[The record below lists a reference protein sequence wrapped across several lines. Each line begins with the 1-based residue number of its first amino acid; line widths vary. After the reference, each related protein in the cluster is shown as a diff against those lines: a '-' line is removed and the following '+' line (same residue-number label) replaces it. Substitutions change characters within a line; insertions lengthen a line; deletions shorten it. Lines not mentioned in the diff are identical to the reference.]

1 MNKKLVLLVLIAVIG
16 AAPAFSFGIGGAFG
30 LDFGGDGVGTGGLVS
45 FKLDEYPA
53 VFGVGARFG
62 SGSFKI
68 GITAD
73 WWLYTTNLVEMLD
86 LYVGPGVFAILGSGV
101 FDIGV
106 RVPVG
111 IHMFVIDP
119 LELFLEFAPAI
130 GVGLSP
136 DFYFPAWDVQGA
148 VGFRFWF

>member
-1 MNKKLVLLVLIAVIG
+1 MKKRLLLLTLLVAIV

-30 LDFGGDGVGTGGLVS
+30 LNFMGGVGTGGLLSVK
-45 FKLDEYPA
+45 FDEFPA
-53 VFGVGARFG
+53 VFGVGARIS
-62 SGSFKI
+62 SGGFRV
-68 GITAD
+68 GVTAD

-86 LYVGPGVFAILGSGV
+86 LYVGPGLFVDIGDNV
-101 FDIGV
+101 FDLGV
-106 RVPVG
+106 RVPIG

-130 GVGLSP
+130 GVGFSP
-136 DFYFPAWDVQGA
+136 DFYFPAWGLQGA